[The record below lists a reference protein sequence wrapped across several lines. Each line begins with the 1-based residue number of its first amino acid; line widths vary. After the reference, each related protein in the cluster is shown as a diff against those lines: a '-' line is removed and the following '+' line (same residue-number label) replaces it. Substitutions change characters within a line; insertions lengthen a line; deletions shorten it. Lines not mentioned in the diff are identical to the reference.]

1 MAYKTSIRTY
11 CNLFLLPIA
20 FLMISCNSI
29 NHDSC
34 LSNELLQN
42 SKEIEIKFLG
52 NNPDLSEVQKEIAK
66 ITGSI
71 KSNIH
76 QKQPEEILHVLSQVI
91 YDSLGI
97 QPMPDST
104 DITFDCVT
112 ILLRT
117 RKASCV
123 GLTSLYLI
131 LADQLDLPLYGVLVP
146 GHVFVRY
153 QNGSSYINVE
163 TLKTGIHRTDEFYR
177 NYFKPNPSITYY
189 LRNLTKKEFIAICL
203 FNLGNEYSK
212 RGLYENA
219 ISKYNS
225 VHLLFP
231 DFGEARDNMRSS
243 YFQRKN
249 SIGM

>member
-1 MAYKTSIRTY
+1 MRTY
-11 CNLFLLPIA
+11 CNLLLLSIA
-20 FLMISCNSI
+20 FLLISCNSI
-29 NHDSC
+29 NHDSY
-34 LSNELLQN
+34 LSNELLKN
-42 SKEIEIKFLG
+42 SKETEIKFLG
-52 NNPDLSEVQKEIAK
+52 NNPDLSDVQKEITK
-66 ITGSI
+66 IAGSI
-71 KSNIH
+71 RGKIQ

-104 DITFDCVT
+104 DITFDGLT

-131 LADQLDLPLYGVLVP
+131 LADQLELPLYGVLVP

-153 QNGSSYINVE
+153 QNGSNYINVE
-163 TLKTGIHRTDEFYR
+163 TLKKGIHRTDEYYR

-225 VHLLFP
+225 VHVLFP
-231 DFGEARDNMRSS
+231 GFGEAMDNMRSTV
-243 YFQRKN
+243 YPK
-249 SIGM
+249 